1 MRLPG
6 LRRCREAA
14 LLTQADL
21 AERSGVSEVTINR
34 LENDRHEARISTVRK
49 LAEAL
54 RVEAF
59 ELMESEQ
66 GKAAA

>member
-6 LRRCREAA
+6 LRRCRERA

-21 AERSGVSEVTINR
+21 AERSGVAEVTINR
-34 LENDRHEARISTVRK
+34 LENDRHQARISTVRK
-49 LAEAL
+49 LADAL
-54 RVEAF
+54 RIEAS
-59 ELMESEQ
+59 ELMDSEQ

>member
-6 LRRCREAA
+6 LRRCRESA

-34 LENDRHEARISTVRK
+34 LENNRHEARISTVRK

-54 RVEAF
+54 RVEAS